1 MTERLPLCGVKERTG
16 ATEGL
21 NWQEGAD
28 DGKMMNKY
36 PAEQYCGCLLTAASK
51 PVVLHFF
58 ESIHFNIKI
67 SLWAI
72 QHFLAIQ
79 LCSSRFMAVGVDGDI
94 LYICHSW
101 DLWYPHRPTSAVLLW
116 EEMQV
121 CSRSIPVVSPD
132 AESLHR
138 CTAEIT
144 TPGQGGCQWGAPPR
158 ALQALFVVPYLGT
171 GAGAE

>member
-1 MTERLPLCGVKERTG
+1 MVFLCFSVADRLHPSGRNLVDLGWKENLLRDLVILSYWRQTTVTGRLPLCGVKERTG

-72 QHFLAIQ
+72 QHFLAVQ
-79 LCSSRFMAVGVDGDI
+79 LCSSRFMSVGVDGDI

-101 DLWYPHRPTSAVLLW
+101 DKCPLVSSQANLCCASLGRNAG
-116 EEMQV
+116 MQPKHS
-121 CSRSIPVVSPD
+121 SRVS
-132 AESLHR
+132 
-138 CTAEIT
+138 
-144 TPGQGGCQWGAPPR
+144 
-158 ALQALFVVPYLGT
+158 
-171 GAGAE
+171 